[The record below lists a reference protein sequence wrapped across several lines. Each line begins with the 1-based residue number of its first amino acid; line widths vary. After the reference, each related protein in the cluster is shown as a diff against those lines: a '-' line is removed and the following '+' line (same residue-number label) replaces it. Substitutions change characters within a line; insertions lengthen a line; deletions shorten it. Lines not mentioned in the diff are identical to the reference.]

1 MSAAEIGY
9 LAASGAVAIAVTTTG
24 IVAARVLRPA
34 AEAVCAAVRGGYSV
48 TLSGPSLRLDPPKPP
63 PPAAAEAVPQPS
75 ERGRSPYANDAWKD
89 RPRAKG
95 GQFASAGEKVPAP
108 VQAAA

>member
-9 LAASGAVAIAVTTTG
+9 IAASGAVAVAVTTTG

-48 TLSGPSLRLDPPKPP
+48 TLTVALTPPAPPKPAAP
-63 PPAAAEAVPQPS
+63 QDAPEAAENEPSPVRTPAVL
-75 ERGRSPYANDAWKD
+75 
-89 RPRAKG
+89 
-95 GQFASAGEKVPAP
+95 
-108 VQAAA
+108 AA